1 VNTKSF
7 SSTRADGHG
16 KIALCCACVTGLLSM
31 YQQLSGNADFT
42 LIRSDVLELGLKKV
56 KPTPQ
61 IFNKLL
67 RLSPAETIPSPV
79 RREALARREP
89 PTASPEPG

>member
-31 YQQLSGNADFT
+31 YQQLSADFT
-42 LIRSDVLELGLKKV
+42 LIRSDVLGLGLKKV